1 MKENYAKEKERS
13 MIKVAGKWIFSKWC
27 LGFYIVVSGYVIDIV
42 ILCTNLKIGIVL
54 NKITL
59 RKKIKIIPLLFI

>member
-42 ILCTNLKIGIVL
+42 ILCPNLKIGIVL
-54 NKITL
+54 NHAISV
-59 RKKIKIIPLLFI
+59 

>member
-1 MKENYAKEKERS
+1 MKENYAKEKERN

-42 ILCTNLKIGIVL
+42 ILCSNVKIGIVL
-54 NKITL
+54 NDVIL
-59 RKKIKIIPLLFI
+59 ELS

>member
-1 MKENYAKEKERS
+1 MKENYAKEKERN

-42 ILCTNLKIGIVL
+42 ILCTNLKIGIVDRV
-54 NKITL
+54 T
-59 RKKIKIIPLLFI
+59 

>member
-1 MKENYAKEKERS
+1 MKENYAKEKERN

-42 ILCTNLKIGIVL
+42 IPYPNLKIGIVL
-54 NKITL
+54 NH
-59 RKKIKIIPLLFI
+59 RVNKIKIIPPFYHLL